1 MEIQDAK
8 ERMIMM
14 KGFFGGLVSARMM
27 ELEGKRSPENW
38 YSVAHIDIEKPPGKP
53 GGFLLPCGSRRRLS
67 LPFAEGKEK
76 APALKSVDIG
86 KQAET
91 Q

>member
-27 ELEGKRSPENW
+27 ELEGERVCAKTLQRSKRT
-38 YSVAHIDIEKPPGKP
+38 A
-53 GGFLLPCGSRRRLS
+53 R
-67 LPFAEGKEK
+67 
-76 APALKSVDIG
+76 
-86 KQAET
+86 
-91 Q
+91 